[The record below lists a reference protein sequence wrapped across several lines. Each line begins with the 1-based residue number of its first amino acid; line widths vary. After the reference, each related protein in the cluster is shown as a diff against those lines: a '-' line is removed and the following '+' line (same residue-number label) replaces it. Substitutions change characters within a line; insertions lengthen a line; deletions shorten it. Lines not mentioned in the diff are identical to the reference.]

1 MIFKI
6 KKYFTKKV
14 VITDE
19 RGKEILVQL
28 YNNFF
33 DNEKIK
39 QIKRKK
45 MEIDLL

>member
-1 MIFKI
+1 MEGGKRYWFK
-6 KKYFTKKV
+6 F
-14 VITDE
+14 
-19 RGKEILVQL
+19 

-45 MEIDLL
+45 RWR